1 MKLILHVPVVIDQT
15 GHLFLQPVILLHQQ
29 LIHCTQLPIHSL
41 QARGLLA
48 LLLPASA
55 NHKKARSV
63 AGTPH
68 THKSKRI
75 ENEKKE
81 RDNKAFQ

>member
-1 MKLILHVPVVIDQT
+1 MNQIISSLSWRDIKKRKEAYTVKLILHVPVVIDQT

-55 NHKKARSV
+55 NHKKAR
-63 AGTPH
+63 
-68 THKSKRI
+68 
-75 ENEKKE
+75 
-81 RDNKAFQ
+81 